1 MVVTP
6 FSSIFTDIT
15 KGAMTMKYFQTK
27 SNPMRR
33 KSPVFEKNKTKQN
46 KTNKK
51 IPNYFETFENI

>member
-33 KSPVFEKNKTKQN
+33 KSPVFEKKK
-46 KTNKK
+46 KTNKQK
-51 IPNYFETFENI
+51 D